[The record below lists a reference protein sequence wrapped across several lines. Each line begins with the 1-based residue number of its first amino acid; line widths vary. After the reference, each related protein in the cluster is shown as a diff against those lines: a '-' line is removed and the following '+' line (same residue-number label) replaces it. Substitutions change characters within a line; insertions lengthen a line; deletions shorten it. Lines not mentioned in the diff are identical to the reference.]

1 MAVTFRSHFNKEV
14 VTLIKLRIT
23 GEPEH
28 VRNLAKALE
37 EILLVKRVSKEYK
50 RKYRYN
56 DEISIYL
63 DIGVRT

>member
-1 MAVTFRSHFNKEV
+1 M
-14 VTLIKLRIT
+14 IKLRIT

-37 EILLVKRVSKEYK
+37 KILLVKRVSKEYK

-63 DIGVRT
+63 DIGVKT

>member
-1 MAVTFRSHFNKEV
+1 M
-14 VTLIKLRIT
+14 IKLRIT

-37 EILLVKRVSKEYK
+37 KILLVKRVSKEY
-50 RKYRYN
+50 
-56 DEISIYL
+56 ISIYL

>member
-1 MAVTFRSHFNKEV
+1 M
-14 VTLIKLRIT
+14 IKLRIT

-37 EILLVKRVSKEYK
+37 KILLVKRVSKEYK

-63 DIGVRT
+63 DIGVRTKAKEALPDHR